1 MLDARSVAEVLEL
14 RLSLHDFASRQSDQV
29 VQICCCAVDLD
40 LARILGRQ
48 DDQMVREL
56 AASVE
61 QLAKAVQTA
70 RTADQGE
77 DSTPGPRDPCPAP
90 RGPSSL
96 MPDSYGPP
104 EKVRLVREVRDFLIS
119 INYADSC
126 ARYASTVIRRA
137 G

>member
-1 MLDARSVAEVLEL
+1 ML
-14 RLSLHDFASRQSDQV
+14 
-29 VQICCCAVDLD
+29 
-40 LARILGRQ
+40 
-48 DDQMVREL
+48 REL

-77 DSTPGPRDPCPAP
+77 ESTPRDPCAAP

-96 MPDSYGPP
+96 TPNSYGPP
-104 EKVRLVREVRDFLIS
+104 EKVRLVQEVRDFLIS
-119 INYADSC
+119 INYADSR